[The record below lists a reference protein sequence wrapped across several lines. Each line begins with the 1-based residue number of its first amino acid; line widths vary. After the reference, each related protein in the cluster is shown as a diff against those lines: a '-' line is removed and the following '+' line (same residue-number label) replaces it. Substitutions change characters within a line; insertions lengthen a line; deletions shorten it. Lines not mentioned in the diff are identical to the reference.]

1 MCCRIQKLIMVGI
14 LTNGSL
20 NVSWYRSKLHSLLSV
35 FCVFNLYILSL
46 SMQGACAIEVHFV
59 WRIMHAEQVLL
70 CFVYINVCG
79 DSSDNTMKPYT
90 TVITQA
96 HSERVWKSHGRNTHT
111 MCFWVH
117 TYHFIAAYITPT
129 LRHLKREHDLYQN
142 INHHSLYVNK
152 FRISPF
158 TMRTSTRA
166 GNATFPEL
174 INHTHWVIWQSTP
187 NTGWGAAIPRAQT
200 HTI

>member
-1 MCCRIQKLIMVGI
+1 MRNKCCCAMCMKMSVEIVRTTVRKPSNIVTTRWTCLKETWTQH
-14 LTNGSL
+14 SY
-20 NVSWYRSKLHSLLSV
+20 NVLLST
-35 FCVFNLYILSL
+35 YISFY
-46 SMQGACAIEVHFV
+46 CCI
-59 WRIMHAEQVLL
+59 
-70 CFVYINVCG
+70 
-79 DSSDNTMKPYT
+79 
-90 TVITQA
+90 
-96 HSERVWKSHGRNTHT
+96 
-111 MCFWVH
+111 
-117 TYHFIAAYITPT
+117 YHPT

-166 GNATFPEL
+166 GNATFPAL

-200 HTI
+200 HHLMWRNQSGDRSFLMLLACCQPLPTRSVRHNLGK

>member
-1 MCCRIQKLIMVGI
+1 
-14 LTNGSL
+14 
-20 NVSWYRSKLHSLLSV
+20 
-35 FCVFNLYILSL
+35 
-46 SMQGACAIEVHFV
+46 
-59 WRIMHAEQVLL
+59 
-70 CFVYINVCG
+70 
-79 DSSDNTMKPYT
+79 
-90 TVITQA
+90 
-96 HSERVWKSHGRNTHT
+96 

-117 TYHFIAAYITPT
+117 AYHFIAVYITPT
-129 LRHLKREHDLYQN
+129 LRHPKREHDLYQN

-187 NTGWGAAIPRAQT
+187 NTGWGVRSLGHKHTSSNVAESERGPRLSDASHWCSAAKPYQQGAHAVTWENKRQSRRGLWDACGLSAVVLSSAQCLSISVLISLAPLHLSSDYLQRLRPCASNNT
-200 HTI
+200 HTQRAGATLCTWELGPPILFY

>member
-1 MCCRIQKLIMVGI
+1 MVGI
-14 LTNGSL
+14 LMNGSL
-20 NVSWYRSKLHSLLSV
+20 NLSWYQSKLHSFAV
-35 FCVFNLYILSL
+35 RFFFFFFNVCVFNSHVHLWTK
-46 SMQGACAIEVHFV
+46 QGTCAIEGTACIVL
-59 WRIMHAEQVLL
+59 RIINAEQVLYGS
-70 CFVYINVCG
+70 VYKNVHG
-79 DSSDNTMKPYT
+79 DVSNNTYNPSIA
-90 TVITQA
+90 VITQGKCLKESWTR
-96 HSERVWKSHGRNTHT
+96 HMYNGLLS
-111 MCFWVH
+111 
-117 TYHFIAAYITPT
+117 IYIWFYCCIHHLI
-129 LRHLKREHDLYQN
+129 LRHLKREYDLYQN

-158 TMRTSTRA
+158 TMQTSTRA

>member
-1 MCCRIQKLIMVGI
+1 MVLQMYPDIGLNCILLLWVFVFLIYTFSHWLCKV
-14 LTNGSL
+14 LVPWRRT
-20 NVSWYRSKLHSLLSV
+20 
-35 FCVFNLYILSL
+35 
-46 SMQGACAIEVHFV
+46 AHFV
-59 WRIMHAEQVLL
+59 WGIMNAEQVLL
-70 CFVYINVCG
+70 CYVYKNVHG
-79 DSSDNTMKPYT
+79 DSSDNTTKPSN
-90 TVITQA
+90 TVITQRA
-96 HSERVWKSHGRNTHT
+96 CLKETWTPHSYNVLLS
-111 MCFWVH
+111 
-117 TYHFIAAYITPT
+117 TYISFYCCIYHPT
-129 LRHLKREHDLYQN
+129 LRHLRGEHDLYQN